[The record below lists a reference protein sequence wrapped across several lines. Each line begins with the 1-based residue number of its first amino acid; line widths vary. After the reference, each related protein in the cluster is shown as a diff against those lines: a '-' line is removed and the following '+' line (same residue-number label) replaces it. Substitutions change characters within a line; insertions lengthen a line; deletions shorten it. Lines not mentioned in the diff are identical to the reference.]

1 MIWLAH
7 RPFRLEIQNFP
18 NAITGK
24 DVVIASSPLVESEI
38 QQERNEIGEPDIRV
52 SPSTENTFKKL
63 RMSSHAI
70 IPSPLPKRRDA
81 IRQSLASD
89 SRYCRYY
96 RSVSRTAWKCK
107 SQIPISTT
115 ARAERGVGP
124 THFTNMTRRSATAE
138 LRSVSSI
145 INHRYPQPVVGAIG
159 TSSEGWPW
167 RRHSFKTRG
176 PVVRPGL
183 L

>member
-1 MIWLAH
+1 M
-7 RPFRLEIQNFP
+7 
-18 NAITGK
+18 
-24 DVVIASSPLVESEI
+24 
-38 QQERNEIGEPDIRV
+38 QQELNEIGEPDIRI

-145 INHRYPQPVVGAIG
+145 IHHQ
-159 TSSEGWPW
+159 SSIPSACG
-167 RRHSFKTRG
+167 RRDRDKLGRLALAAAFVQDARAGCSARTFVIASGMASYSRNRFMAG
-176 PVVRPGL
+176 PVGVRRPCSQS
-183 L
+183 